1 MHIWH
6 KESIFALNIDRVM
19 GFIKKENSQL
29 KSADKK
35 AQKGK
40 KSRKSKLVIW
50 IWTCFGSLVGLIYL
64 FFILIYNGVIGY
76 MPSVEDIANPQNK
89 YASFIYSADGVEIGR
104 YYAGSGN
111 RIYSD
116 MSEIPQHMI
125 DALIATEDERFY
137 EHSGIDFK
145 SIFRAIIKTGIMGD
159 ATAGGGSTLTQQL
172 AKQIYTEK
180 PATDKLERAMQKPVE
195 WMIALKLERN
205 YSKDEIIK
213 MYLNRFD
220 FLYNAVGVKSAAH
233 VYFGKEPSQL
243 NIEESA
249 MLVGMVKNP
258 SYFNPLRHPERTRE
272 RRNMVLH
279 KMALAGILNSTKAEE
294 LKQLP
299 LGVTY
304 HRPESHSDG
313 IAQYFREELRRYLTA
328 KEPKREN
335 YQKWEEKQFNAD
347 SVAWVNDP
355 LYGWGE
361 KNGYNIYGDGLKIY
375 TTIDTK
381 MQKYA
386 EDAVRNQMKI
396 YQNAFGYTRYK
407 NRYTLYS
414 TYTRLSK
421 EKVDKFIN
429 TSIRHSDR
437 YRMGKKAGKSHE
449 EILAEFNVPHEMT
462 MFSYDGPKEMILT
475 PLDSILYRQ
484 QILRSGFMAMDVTNG
499 HIKAYVGGI
508 DYEHFRYDMVSIG
521 RKQIGSTAKPYL
533 YSAAIEDLDLDPN
546 DRIKTYSPV
555 WKPRGSGYG
564 AMPLKMALTKSHN
577 GASAGL
583 MYEIGPER
591 MIDQMGAHGLVK
603 ENIRV
608 DQTIALGSCEIPLK
622 EMCVGYSPFAN
633 QGFSSA
639 AMMVTKITDN
649 SGNIIE
655 QFTPRQQQALSKNGY
670 ARMLETL
677 KSVIKNG
684 TGRSMSSLG
693 AEMGGKTGTTDF
705 NADGWFMGF
714 TPKLVF
720 GAWVGGENK
729 FIHLNMIGGRTA
741 LPICKQFMTKVY
753 NDKTLP
759 YKKSDKFAEFEDAV
773 VYKKPIYT
781 PKEEAESST
790 TVEDVY
796 D

>member
-1 MHIWH
+1 MDNINN
-6 KESIFALNIDRVM
+6 ESSAVKTTSKKS
-19 GFIKKENSQL
+19 KKE
-29 KSADKK
+29 
-35 AQKGK
+35 K
-40 KSRKSKLVIW
+40 KSRKSRFVKYLW
-50 IWTCFGSLVGLIYL
+50 ISFGSLVGLFYL
-64 FFILIYNGVIGY
+64 FIILIYNGVIGY
-76 MPSVEDIANPQNK
+76 MPSIEEIANPQNK
-89 YASFIYSADGVEIGR
+89 YASFIYSADGEEIGR

-111 RIYSD
+111 RVYSD
-116 MSEIPQHMI
+116 MAEIPQHMI

-137 EHSGIDFK
+137 EHSGIDIK
-145 SIFRAIIKTGIMGD
+145 SLFRAIIKTGIMGEES
-159 ATAGGGSTLTQQL
+159 AGGGSTLTQQL

-180 PATDKLERAMQKPVE
+180 PATDKTERLMQKPVE

-220 FLYNAVGVKSAAH
+220 FLYNAVGIKSAAH
-233 VYFGKEPSQL
+233 VYFGKEPSKL

-258 SYFNPLRHPERTRE
+258 SYFNPIRHPERTRE

-279 KMALAGILNSTKAEE
+279 KMALAGCISSSKAEE
-294 LKQLP
+294 LKQRP
-299 LGVTY
+299 LGVEY
-304 HRPESHSDG
+304 HRPENHADG

-335 YQKWEEKQFNAD
+335 YMKWEEKQFRAD
-347 SVAWVNDP
+347 SVAWADDP

-361 KNGYNIYGDGLKIY
+361 KNGYNIYGDGLKIH

-386 EDAVRNQMKI
+386 EDAVREQMRLH
-396 YQNAFGYTRYK
+396 QQAFGYTRYQ

-421 EKVDKFIN
+421 ANVDNFIN
-429 TSIRHSDR
+429 TAIRHSDR
-437 YRMGKKAGKSHE
+437 YRLGKQAGKSHE
-449 EILAEFNVPHEMT
+449 EILAEFNEPREMT
-462 MFSYDGPKEMILT
+462 MFSYDGPKEMVLT
-475 PLDSILYRQ
+475 PIDSILYRQ
-484 QILRSGFMAMDVTNG
+484 QILRTGFMAMDVTNG

-508 DYEHFRYDMVSIG
+508 DFDHFKYDMVSIG

-533 YSAAIEDLDLDPN
+533 YAAAVDELDLDPN

-564 AMPLKMALTKSHN
+564 SMPLKWALTKSHN

-583 MYEIGPER
+583 MYELGPER
-591 MIDQMGAHGLVK
+591 MIDQMGLQGIVK
-603 ENIRV
+603 ENIKA
-608 DQTIALGSCEIPLK
+608 DHTIALGSCEITLK
-622 EMCVGYSPFAN
+622 EMCVGYSAFAN
-633 QGFSSA
+633 QGFTSKS
-639 AMMVTKITDN
+639 MMVTKITDSN
-649 SGNIIE
+649 GNIIS

-677 KSVIKNG
+677 QSVVKNG
-684 TGRSMSSLG
+684 TGRAMSSLG
-693 AEMGGKTGTTDF
+693 AAMGGKTGTTDF

-741 LPICKQFMTKVY
+741 LPICQRFMSKVY

-759 YKKSDKFAEFEDAV
+759 YKRDDKFAEFEDAV
-773 VYKKPIYT
+773 VYKKPIYDG
-781 PKEEAESST
+781 PKESDNDETT